1 MTNQE
6 KYKEELQ
13 EIRKKIEETRK
24 ALPDSVGQSLS
35 IFRHYV

>member
-13 EIRKKIEETRK
+13 EIRKKIEETPVFDLDK
-24 ALPDSVGQSLS
+24 E
-35 IFRHYV
+35 